1 MHTSL
6 ERHRTRSLV
15 LRAPRPDDAAAVFA
29 IASDPRVWTHFPSG
43 RPLEVRESAAGID
56 RWREGGAA
64 DGLGAWLVSTAGE
77 PDRIIGY
84 AGCWGRAAG
93 RLWNLGYRFAPSA
106 QGRGF
111 ATEAAAEAVAQA
123 QGLDAARPVVAL
135 VLEHNTGSR
144 AVAERCGLSVRF
156 RGRDVGNPDAA
167 AVRLVLADRPLA
179 DEEIAAALG

>member
-1 MHTSL
+1 MDPFSL
-6 ERHRTRSLV
+6 RK
-15 LRAPRPDDAAAVFA
+15 AP
-29 IASDPRVWTHFPSG
+29 G
-43 RPLEVRESAAGID
+43 GQGESAAGID
-56 RWREGGAA
+56 RWREGCAA

-84 AGCWGRAAG
+84 PGCWGRAAG

-123 QGLDAARPVVAL
+123 QRLDAARPVVAL

-156 RGRDVGNPDAA
+156 RGPCRRRVNTDPVATG
-167 AVRLVLADRPLA
+167 
-179 DEEIAAALG
+179 EF